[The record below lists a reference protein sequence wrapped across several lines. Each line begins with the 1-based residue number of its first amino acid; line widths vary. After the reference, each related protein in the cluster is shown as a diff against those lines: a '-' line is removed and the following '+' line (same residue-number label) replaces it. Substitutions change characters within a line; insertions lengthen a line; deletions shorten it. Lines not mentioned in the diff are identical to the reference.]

1 MSASPTE
8 QGDICDFDPASLRS
22 FLAGFLGRTVRNFDI
37 RPTAGGMS
45 NPTYFVEADG
55 WRAVL
60 RKQPGMKLA
69 KSAHAIDRE
78 FKVLEALAASDV
90 PVPEVYHYH
99 DDAALLGTPFYLME
113 WLDGRVFTAYATPG
127 LSARDRRDLFA
138 SMCGTMARVHRLDF
152 RAVGLGDFGREGNY
166 FRRQL
171 SRWSQ
176 LWAQYRKGDDDNPD
190 LDRMIAWLD
199 ERVPDS
205 EALALCHGDFRI
217 GNMMFHPTEP
227 RVIGVLDW
235 ELSTLG
241 HPLVDVGFN
250 TQAWYMAP
258 DENGGIAGED
268 LATLGIPDEADY
280 LDEYYRHVG
289 GGERMTD
296 FHRVFAMFRGAV
308 GSAGVAV
315 RGELGNSTLPDSM
328 RVGRYLARAYAG
340 RGMQIARR
348 SGMEGRSSS

>member
-1 MSASPTE
+1 VSVASDRRTAAAT
-8 QGDICDFDPASLRS
+8 DFQPEALRV
-22 FLAGFLGRTVRNFDI
+22 FLTGFLGRPVGELSI
-37 RPTAGGMS
+37 RATEGGMS

-78 FKVLEALAASDV
+78 FRVLKALAGTGV
-90 PVPEVYHYH
+90 PVPEAYHYH
-99 DDAALLGTPFYLME
+99 DDASVLGTPFYLMQ

-127 LSARDRRDLFA
+127 LTAPQRRELYG
-138 SMCGTMARVHRLDF
+138 SMCETMARIHRLDF
-152 RAVGLGDFGREGNY
+152 RAAGLGDYGREGNY
-166 FRRQL
+166 FRRQI
-171 SRWSQ
+171 SRWSE

-190 LDRMIAWLD
+190 LDRMIVWLD
-199 ERVPDS
+199 ERIPNS
-205 EALALCHGDFRI
+205 ELLALCHGDFRI
-217 GNMMFHPTEP
+217 GNMMFHPAEQ

-241 HPLVDVGFN
+241 HPLVDVAFN
-250 TQAWYMAP
+250 TQAWNMAP
-258 DENGGIAGED
+258 DENGGIAGEA
-268 LATLGIPDEADY
+268 LASLGIPDEEDY
-280 LDEYYRHVG
+280 LQDYYRHAG
-289 GGERMTD
+289 SGERLTD

-315 RGELGNSTLPDSM
+315 RGELGNSTLPDSA
-328 RVGRYLARAYAG
+328 RVGRFLAQAYAQ

-348 SGMEGRSSS
+348 SGL

>member
-1 MSASPTE
+1 MIGVAIMGNSQT
-8 QGDICDFDPASLRS
+8 DFDPEALRR
-22 FLAGFLGRTVRNFDI
+22 FLAGFLGRAVQNLDI
-37 RPTAGGMS
+37 RATEGGMS
-45 NPTYFVEADG
+45 NPTYFIDADG

-78 FKVLEALAASDV
+78 FRVLKTLAASDV

-99 DDAALLGTPFYLME
+99 DDASVLGTPFYLMQ
-113 WLDGRVFTAYATPG
+113 WLEGRVFTAYATPG
-127 LSARDRRDLFA
+127 LAAEERRKLYA
-138 SMCGTMARVHRLDF
+138 SMCETMAQVHRLDF
-152 RAVGLGDFGREGNY
+152 RAAGLGDYGREGNY
-166 FRRQL
+166 FRRQI

-176 LWAQYRKGDDDNPD
+176 LWTQYRKDADDNPD
-190 LDRMIAWLD
+190 LDQMIVWLD
-199 ERVPDS
+199 ARIPDS
-205 EALALCHGDFRI
+205 ELLTLCHGDFRI

-241 HPLVDVGFN
+241 HPLVDVAFN
-250 TQAWYMAP
+250 TQAWNMAP

-268 LATLGIPDEADY
+268 FEALGIPLEQDY
-280 LDEYYRHVG
+280 LENYYQHAG
-289 GGERMTD
+289 SGERMTD

-315 RGELGNSTLPDSM
+315 RGELGNSTLPDSV
-328 RVGRYLARAYAG
+328 RIGRFLARAYAK
-340 RGMQIARR
+340 RGMQIAQR
-348 SGMEGRSSS
+348 SGL